1 MTQQEH
7 RSFEICIKEIK
18 QIAIRNQL
26 YEFAAISRDLERELS
41 SMITNDQLA
50 SEWHKIA
57 VIDSFQYYEKI
68 ERIINQYSTSKIDES
83 LHSRN
88 SLRSSEFFGARFH
101 LAARGPNSGDAGFGL
116 QTNGAFSGS
125 IIATAVSRRTRSLE
139 LS

>member
-26 YEFAAISRDLERELS
+26 YEFAVISRDLERELS

-83 LHSRN
+83 L
-88 SLRSSEFFGARFH
+88 RSSFKELHDVVMRPVIRQEMISKI
-101 LAARGPNSGDAGFGL
+101 LGDEENI
-116 QTNGAFSGS
+116 Q
-125 IIATAVSRRTRSLE
+125 
-139 LS
+139 